1 MNNTK
6 KTVIF
11 DLDGTLVDT
20 LIDIKNALDLSIKKY
35 NFQGI
40 NDSNLRKMLGKG
52 SKALIKKTFEVN
64 DYIPSNEETEEIL
77 TNFLKYYKNN
87 LCIHS
92 QTFPGILETLDWLKL
107 NNICIGICTNKYES
121 LAKDLILKLKIDSYF
136 NVITGGDTFNYRKPN
151 PKHLIDTI
159 SLLGGIKEN
168 ALMIGDS
175 ITDIQAAR
183 NAGIPSIA
191 VSWGYT
197 DIAPKDLGANKTITE
212 GVELIPA
219 IKSIFKNIIIK

>member
-151 PKHLIDTI
+151 HKHLIDTI
-159 SLLGGIKEN
+159 S
-168 ALMIGDS
+168 
-175 ITDIQAAR
+175 
-183 NAGIPSIA
+183 
-191 VSWGYT
+191 
-197 DIAPKDLGANKTITE
+197 
-212 GVELIPA
+212 
-219 IKSIFKNIIIK
+219 